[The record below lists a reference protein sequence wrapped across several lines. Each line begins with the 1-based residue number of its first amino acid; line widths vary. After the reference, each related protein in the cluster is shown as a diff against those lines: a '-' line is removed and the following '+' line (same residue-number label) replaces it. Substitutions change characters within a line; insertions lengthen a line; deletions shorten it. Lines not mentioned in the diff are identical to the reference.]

1 MPMPRRWSQPRTLP
15 GATPGGHVPV
25 AWSTYHPTAHEEAWR
40 ARAACAAPDIDPEV
54 FFPEPGPGM
63 ADRIA
68 AAQRVCA
75 GCPVRKQCRDYA
87 QRQGERHG
95 IWGGHSTRTLPRS
108 RGGVHTTTHRRAAAV
123 ARLSRAGLTVDQ
135 IADRLQVTV
144 RTVGRYR
151 ARPELLDHPEAA

>member
-1 MPMPRRWSQPRTLP
+1 MAVPRPWSQPHTLQ
-15 GATPGGHVPV
+15 GATPGGRVPV
-25 AWSTYHPTAHEEAWR
+25 AWSTYHPTAREEGWR
-40 ARAACAAPDIDPEV
+40 ARAACATPEVDPEV

-63 ADRIA
+63 AEQIA

-75 GCPVRKQCRDYA
+75 GCPVREQCRDYA

-95 IWGGHSTRTLPRS
+95 IWGGHSTRHLPRS
-108 RGGVHTTTHRRAAAV
+108 RGVHTTTRRRTAAV

-135 IADRLQVTV
+135 IADRLQVTA

-151 ARPELLDHPEAA
+151 ARPELLDHTEAA